1 MIKRGSIALLAV
13 ICGRVFAQQDPQFTQ
28 YMFNRLFINPAYA
41 GSSEN
46 INSAGL
52 FRNQWAGLAG
62 HPVTGLISADAPIK
76 KIHGAIGL
84 TALYDQ
90 IGGEKTVNTKI
101 AYSYFLPFKN
111 STLSFGADI
120 GYMYKQIVNQF
131 ISNTNSSVAQ
141 EKIYNGF
148 TIPDVGMG
156 IYFYSKKFYAGVS
169 STHITQPGIKMST
182 SSYNLSR
189 HFYLTC
195 GKKIAVTEKL
205 FFEPSFLIKSDIAS
219 TQVDLNANIYFKD
232 FIITGVGYRPGDAVL
247 FLLGFKIAGLHLAYS
262 YDYGVSSFTSYLG
275 NSHEV
280 ILGYSL
286 NKKVE
291 KKQE

>member
-46 INSAGL
+46 TNSFGL
-52 FRNQWAGLAG
+52 FRNQWSGLAG

-90 IGGEKTVNTKI
+90 FGPEKTLNAKI

-111 STLSFGADI
+111 NTLSFGADI
-120 GYMYKQIVNQF
+120 GYMHKQIVSMYNQ
-131 ISNTNSSVAQ
+131 SDSVSPG
-141 EKIYNGF
+141 KTYNGF
-148 TIPDVGMG
+148 TLPDFGIG
-156 IYFYSKKFYAGVS
+156 IYYYSKKFYAGLS
-169 STHITQPGIKMST
+169 SSHITQPGIRMET
-182 SSYNLSR
+182 LTFNLAR
-189 HFYLTC
+189 HYYLMA
-195 GKKIAVTEKL
+195 GKKMIVTEKL
-205 FFEPSFLIKSDIAS
+205 FFEPSFLIKSDFAS

-232 FIITGVGYRPGDAVL
+232 FIITGVGYRPSDAVLL
-247 FLLGFKIAGLHLAYS
+247 FLLGFNIAGFRLAYS
-262 YDYGVSSFTSYLG
+262 YDYGVSSFSSYFG
-275 NSHEV
+275 NSHE
-280 ILGYSL
+280 ITFGYAL
-286 NKKVE
+286 NKKAE